1 MGSFKKIIPSS
12 LKLFYRIN
20 QRRCKDIFNGTS
32 KKIARRVSKEYEFHP
47 VVTIEQPIKLTDS
60 THNKIHNLSLAIAKL
75 NNIIIQPGEIFSFWQ
90 LVGNPSQKN
99 GYQKSRSIING
110 EVEAA
115 VGGGLCQLSGSI
127 YFLAIQSGL
136 KITERHAHS
145 IDIYTEEER
154 FTPLGSDATVTYGY
168 KDLRFINPYNFP
180 IVISFQLTADT
191 LTGDLLAK
199 EKPEP
204 RKIIF
209 EYRKMS
215 THTEVDTIGEN
226 NGGRFIISSDRY
238 KTL

>member
-12 LKLFYRIN
+12 LRLFYRIN

-75 NNIIIQPGEIFSFWQ
+75 NNIIIEPGEIFSFWQ

-115 VGGGLCQLSGSI
+115 VGGGLCQLSGLI
-127 YFLAIQSGL
+127 YFLAIRSGL
-136 KITERHAHS
+136 KITERYAHS

-191 LTGDLLAK
+191 LTGYLLAK
-199 EKPEP
+199 EKPELC
-204 RKIIF
+204 KIAF
-209 EYRKMS
+209 EYRKFP
-215 THTEVDTIGEN
+215 TFTEVDTIATI
-226 NGGRFIISSDRY
+226 NGRSIKQYSNRY
-238 KTL
+238 KLL